1 MAISSAGIGSGLDV
15 AKIVEQM
22 VAAEKVPLKK
32 LEYKAEGIQTQIST
46 YGEIKSLTSKLGDIV
61 SKLTRDSAWN
71 GVSISSSNPTL
82 SGTMTGIAATGTYNI
97 KVTHLAQAQ
106 TTALGGTGGIALAK
120 DQAMGTAGTI
130 TLKMG
135 AESKDINITSSDTLT
150 KIATK
155 INEAGMGIQASI
167 VTDVNGQ
174 ERLML
179 RSKETGTDKSF
190 KVEIDTALTKLGQKT
205 STDKAFEVNLSA
217 PLAAVLGQ
225 NTTQNAQNAKV
236 ELNGLVVESSSNTF
250 ANTIPGMS
258 FTVSEVTST
267 AATLN
272 VKADTEAMKKNIQ
285 EFVDTYNELNDLLTK
300 STKSVRTADGKLDP
314 SVQKEG
320 VGTLQGDSAT
330 VSLQNSLRML
340 TQGISGSTG
349 GLTRLAE
356 IGIQMQEGGKLSTD
370 TTKLDKALTN
380 LEGLKG
386 LFANKADALGQG
398 GGIAVNFKNFTDKLL
413 AFDGT
418 LNTKSDSLDSK
429 LKSNTA
435 EQDKVNKR
443 ADTLEKRLYAQYSAL
458 DTKMASLNA
467 LNAYVSQMVTTWNKA
482 KS

>member
-15 AKIVEQM
+15 AKIVEQT

-106 TTALGGTGGIALAK
+106 TTALGGAGGIALAK
-120 DQAMGTAGTI
+120 DQAMGAAGTI
-130 TLKMG
+130 KLTMG
-135 AESKDINITSSDTLT
+135 TESKDIAIESSDTLT

-155 INEAGMGIQASI
+155 INEAGMGIQASV
-167 VTDVNGQ
+167 VTDVDGK

-179 RSKETGTDKSF
+179 RSKETGTDK
-190 KVEIDTALTKLGQKT
+190 
-205 STDKAFEVNLSA
+205 AFTVDLSA
-217 PLAAVLGQ
+217 APAVLGQ
-225 NTTQNAQNAKV
+225 NTTQNAKNAKV
-236 ELNGLVVESSSNTF
+236 ELNGLVVESSANTF

-285 EFVDTYNELNDLLTK
+285 EFVDTYNELNDLLTQ
-300 STKSVRTADGKLDP
+300 STKYVEESKTA
-314 SVQKEG
+314 G
-320 VGTLQGDSAT
+320 VLQGDSAT

-413 AFDGT
+413 SFDGT
-418 LNTKSDSLDSK
+418 LNTKTDSLERT
-429 LKSNTA
+429 LKSNSA
-435 EQDKVNKR
+435 EQTKVNTR

>member
-15 AKIVEQM
+15 AKIVEQT
-22 VAAEKVPLKK
+22 VAAEKIPLKK

-46 YGEIKSLTSKLGDIV
+46 YGEIKSLTSKLGDIS

-71 GVSISSSNPTL
+71 GVTISSSNSTIT
-82 SGTMTGIAATGTYNI
+82 GTMTGIAAPGTYNI
-97 KVTHLAQAQ
+97 KVTQLAQAQ
-106 TTALGGTGGIALAK
+106 TTVIGGADAVALAK
-120 DQAMGTAGTI
+120 DETMGADGTI
-130 TLKMG
+130 KLKMG
-135 AESKDINITSSDTLT
+135 AVEKDISVSSSDTLT

-155 INEAGMGIQASI
+155 INEAEMGIQASV
-167 VTDVNGQ
+167 VTDVDGK

-179 RSKETGTDKSF
+179 RSKETGTDKAF
-190 KVEIDTALTKLGQKT
+190 TVDIDPDLTKLGQA
-205 STDKAFEVNLSA
+205 KAQA
-217 PLAAVLGQ
+217 
-225 NTTQNAQNAKV
+225 AQNAKV
-236 ELNGLVVESSSNTF
+236 ELNGMEVESSSNTF

-285 EFVDTYNELNDLLTK
+285 EFVEAYNALNDLLTQ
-300 STKSVRTADGKLDP
+300 STKYVEESKTA
-314 SVQKEG
+314 G
-320 VGTLQGDSAT
+320 VLQGDSAT

-418 LNTKSDSLDSK
+418 LNTKSDSLESK

>member
-15 AKIVEQM
+15 AKIVEQT

-97 KVTHLAQAQ
+97 QVTHLAQAQ
-106 TTALGGTGGIALAK
+106 TTALGGAGGIALAK
-120 DQAMGTAGTI
+120 DQTMGAAGTI
-130 TLKMG
+130 KLKMG
-135 AESKDINITSSDTLT
+135 AVEKDISVSGSDTLT

-155 INEAGMGIQASI
+155 INEAEMGIQASV
-167 VTDVNGQ
+167 VTDVDGK

-179 RSKETGTDKSF
+179 RSKETGTDKAF
-190 KVEIDTALTKLGQKT
+190 TVDLG
-205 STDKAFEVNLSA
+205 AA
-217 PLAAVLGQ
+217 PTVLGQ

-236 ELNGLVVESSSNTF
+236 ELNGLVVESSANTF

-413 AFDGT
+413 SFDGT
-418 LNTKSDSLDSK
+418 LNTKTDSLERT
-429 LKSNTA
+429 LKSNSA
-435 EQDKVNKR
+435 AQDKVNTR

>member
-106 TTALGGTGGIALAK
+106 TTALGGAGGIALAK
-120 DQAMGTAGTI
+120 DQAMGAAGTI
-130 TLKMG
+130 KLTMG
-135 AESKDINITSSDTLT
+135 TESKDIAIESSDTLT

-167 VTDVNGQ
+167 VTNVDGQ

-179 RSKETGTDKSF
+179 RSKETGTDKAF
-190 KVEIDTALTKLGQKT
+190 TVDLG
-205 STDKAFEVNLSA
+205 AA
-217 PLAAVLGQ
+217 PAVLGQ

-285 EFVDTYNELNDLLTK
+285 EFVDTYNELNDLLTQ
-300 STKSVRTADGKLDP
+300 STKYDEESKTA
-314 SVQKEG
+314 G
-320 VGTLQGDSAT
+320 VLQGDSAT

-418 LNTKSDSLDSK
+418 LNTKSDSLESK

>member
-97 KVTHLAQAQ
+97 QVTHLAQAQ
-106 TTALGGTGGIALAK
+106 TTALGGAGGIALAK
-120 DQAMGTAGTI
+120 DQAMGAAGTI
-130 TLKMG
+130 KLTMG
-135 AESKDINITSSDTLT
+135 TESKDIAIESSDTLT

-155 INEAGMGIQASI
+155 INEAGMGIQASV
-167 VTDVNGQ
+167 VTDVDGK

-179 RSKETGTDKSF
+179 RSKETGTDKAF
-190 KVEIDTALTKLGQKT
+190 TVDLG
-205 STDKAFEVNLSA
+205 AA
-217 PLAAVLGQ
+217 PTVLGQ

-272 VKADTEAMKKNIQ
+272 VKPDTEAMKKNIQ
-285 EFVDTYNELNDLLTK
+285 EFVDAYNELNDLLTK
-300 STKSVRTADGKLDP
+300 STKSVRTADGKVDQ
-314 SVQKEG
+314 SAQSSG
-320 VGTLQGDSAT
+320 VGTLQGDSTT

-340 TQGISGSTG
+340 TQGISGSKG
-349 GLTRLAE
+349 SLTRLSD
-356 IGIQMQEGGKLSTD
+356 IGIQMQEGGKLSLD
-370 TTKLDKALTN
+370 ASKLDKALTN
-380 LEGLKG
+380 VDDLKG
-386 LFANKADALGQG
+386 LFANKADSQGQG
-398 GGIAVNFKNFTDKLL
+398 GGIAVNFKNFTDQLL

-429 LKSNTA
+429 LKSNIA

-443 ADTLEKRLYAQYSAL
+443 ADALETRLYAQYSAL

-482 KS
+482 

>member
-15 AKIVEQM
+15 AKIVEQT

-97 KVTHLAQAQ
+97 QVTHLAQAQ
-106 TTALGGTGGIALAK
+106 TTALGGAGGAALPK
-120 DQAMGTAGTI
+120 DQAMGAAGTI
-130 TLKMG
+130 KLTMG
-135 AESKDINITSSDTLT
+135 TESKDIDITSSDTLT

-167 VTDVNGQ
+167 VTDVDGK

-179 RSKETGTDKSF
+179 RSKETGTDKAFTVDLGSLSS
-190 KVEIDTALTKLGQKT
+190 APAALGQT
-205 STDKAFEVNLSA
+205 
-217 PLAAVLGQ
+217 
-225 NTTQNAQNAKV
+225 TTQNAQNAKV

-272 VKADTEAMKKNIQ
+272 VKPDTEAMKKNIQ
-285 EFVDTYNELNDLLTK
+285 EFVDAYNELNDLLTK
-300 STKSVRTADGKLDP
+300 STKSVRTADGKVDQ
-314 SVQKEG
+314 SAQNSG
-320 VGTLQGDSAT
+320 AGTLQGDSTT

-413 AFDGT
+413 SFDGT
-418 LNTKSDSLDSK
+418 LNTKTDSLERT
-429 LKSNTA
+429 LKSNSA
-435 EQDKVNKR
+435 EQTKVNTR

>member
-15 AKIVEQM
+15 AKIVKQM

-46 YGEIKSLTSKLGDIV
+46 YGEIKSLTSKLGDIA

-71 GVSISSSNPTL
+71 GVTISSSNSTIT
-82 SGTMTGIAATGTYNI
+82 GTMTGIAAPGTYNI
-97 KVTHLAQAQ
+97 KVTQLAQAQ
-106 TTALGGTGGIALAK
+106 TTVIGGADAVALAK
-120 DQAMGTAGTI
+120 DETMGADGTI
-130 TLKMG
+130 KLKMG
-135 AESKDINITSSDTLT
+135 AVEKDISVSSSDTLT

-155 INEAGMGIQASI
+155 INEAEMGIQASV
-167 VTDVNGQ
+167 VTDVDGK

-179 RSKETGTDKSF
+179 RSKETGTDKAF
-190 KVEIDTALTKLGQKT
+190 TVDIDPDLTKLGQA
-205 STDKAFEVNLSA
+205 KAQA
-217 PLAAVLGQ
+217 
-225 NTTQNAQNAKV
+225 AQNAKV
-236 ELNGLVVESSSNTF
+236 KLNGMDVESSTNTF

-413 AFDGT
+413 SFDGT
-418 LNTKSDSLDSK
+418 LNTKTDSLERT
-429 LKSNTA
+429 LKSNSA
-435 EQDKVNKR
+435 EQTKVNTR

>member
-22 VAAEKVPLKK
+22 VAAEKTPLKK

-106 TTALGGTGGIALAK
+106 TTALGGAGGIALAK
-120 DQAMGTAGTI
+120 DQAMGAVGTI
-130 TLKMG
+130 KLKMG
-135 AESKDINITSSDTLT
+135 AVEKDISVSGSDTLT

-155 INEAGMGIQASI
+155 INEAEMGIQASV
-167 VTDVNGQ
+167 VTDVDGK

-179 RSKETGTDKSF
+179 RSKETGTDKAF
-190 KVEIDTALTKLGQKT
+190 TVDLG
-205 STDKAFEVNLSA
+205 AA
-217 PLAAVLGQ
+217 PAVLGQ

-236 ELNGLVVESSSNTF
+236 ELNGLVVESSANTF

-285 EFVDTYNELNDLLTK
+285 EFVDTYNELNDLLTQ
-300 STKSVRTADGKLDP
+300 STKYVEESKTA
-314 SVQKEG
+314 G
-320 VGTLQGDSAT
+320 VLQGDSAT

-413 AFDGT
+413 SFDGT
-418 LNTKSDSLDSK
+418 LNTKTDSLERT
-429 LKSNTA
+429 LKSNSA
-435 EQDKVNKR
+435 EQTKVNTR

>member
-97 KVTHLAQAQ
+97 KVTDLAQAQ
-106 TTALGGTGGIALAK
+106 TTALGGTGGSALPK
-120 DQAMGTAGTI
+120 DQAMGAGTI
-130 TLKMG
+130 KLTMG
-135 AESKDINITSSDTLT
+135 TESKDIAIESSDTLT

-167 VTDVNGQ
+167 VTDVDGK

-179 RSKETGTDKSF
+179 RSKETGTDKAFTVDLS
-190 KVEIDTALTKLGQKT
+190 AAPALGQ
-205 STDKAFEVNLSA
+205 
-217 PLAAVLGQ
+217 PL
-225 NTTQNAQNAKV
+225 TPTQKAQNAKV
-236 ELNGLVVESSSNTF
+236 ELNGLIVESSSNTF

-258 FTVSEVTST
+258 FTVSELTST

-285 EFVDTYNELNDLLTK
+285 EFIDTYNELNDLLTK

-413 AFDGT
+413 SFDGT
-418 LNTKSDSLDSK
+418 LNTKTDSLERT
-429 LKSNTA
+429 LKSNSA
-435 EQDKVNKR
+435 AQDKVNTR

>member
-106 TTALGGTGGIALAK
+106 TTALGGTDGAGGSALTK
-120 DQAMGTAGTI
+120 DQTMGAAGTI
-130 TLKMG
+130 KLKMG
-135 AESKDINITSSDTLT
+135 AVEKDISVSSSDTLT

-155 INEAGMGIQASI
+155 INEAEMGIQASV
-167 VTDVNGQ
+167 VTDVDGK

-179 RSKETGTDKSF
+179 RSKETGTDKAFTVDLSSAP
-190 KVEIDTALTKLGQKT
+190 TALRQT
-205 STDKAFEVNLSA
+205 
-217 PLAAVLGQ
+217 P
-225 NTTQNAQNAKV
+225 TQDAQNAKV
-236 ELNGLVVESSSNTF
+236 KLNGMEVESSSNTF

-413 AFDGT
+413 SFDGT
-418 LNTKSDSLDSK
+418 LNTKTDSLERT
-429 LKSNTA
+429 LKSNSA
-435 EQDKVNKR
+435 EQTKVNTR

>member
-15 AKIVEQM
+15 AKIVEQT

-46 YGEIKSLTSKLGDIV
+46 YGEIKSLTSKLGDIS

-71 GVSISSSNPTL
+71 GVTISSSNSTIT
-82 SGTMTGIAATGTYNI
+82 GTMTGIAAPGTYNI
-97 KVTHLAQAQ
+97 KVTDVAQAQ
-106 TTALGGTGGIALAK
+106 TTVLGGAGGSALAK
-120 DQAMGTAGTI
+120 DQPMGTAGTI
-130 TLKMG
+130 KLTMG
-135 AESKDINITSSDTLT
+135 TESKDIAIESSDTLT

-167 VTDVNGQ
+167 VTNVDGK

-179 RSKETGTDKSF
+179 RSKETGTDKAF
-190 KVEIDTALTKLGQKT
+190 TVDLG
-205 STDKAFEVNLSA
+205 SLSA
-217 PLAAVLGQ
+217 VPPAPPVLGQ
-225 NTTQNAQNAKV
+225 TTPQTAQNAKV
-236 ELNGLVVESSSNTF
+236 KLNGMEVESSSNTF

-258 FTVSEVTST
+258 FTVSEVTSA

-272 VKADTEAMKKNIQ
+272 VKPDTEAMKKNIE
-285 EFVDTYNELNDLLTK
+285 EFVEAYNALNDLLTK
-300 STKSVRTADGKLDP
+300 STKSVRTADGKVDQ
-314 SVQKEG
+314 SAQSSG
-320 VGTLQGDSAT
+320 VGTLQGDSTT

-340 TQGISGSTG
+340 TQGISGSKG
-349 GLTRLAE
+349 SLTRLSD
-356 IGIQMQEGGKLSTD
+356 IGIQMQEGGKLSLD
-370 TTKLDKALTN
+370 ASKLDKALTN
-380 LEGLKG
+380 VDDVKG
-386 LFANKADALGQG
+386 LFANKADSQGQG
-398 GGIAVNFKNFTDKLL
+398 GGIAVNFKNFTDQLL

-429 LKSNTA
+429 LKSNIA

-443 ADTLEKRLYAQYSAL
+443 ADALETRLYAQYSAL

-467 LNAYVSQMVTTWNKA
+467 LDAYVSQMVTTWNNS

>member
-15 AKIVEQM
+15 AKIVEQT
-22 VAAEKVPLKK
+22 VAAEKTPLKK

-46 YGEIKSLTSKLGDIV
+46 YGEIKSLTSKLGDSV

-97 KVTHLAQAQ
+97 KVTDLAQAQ
-106 TTALGGTGGIALAK
+106 TTALGGAGGAALPK
-120 DQAMGTAGTI
+120 DQTMGAAGTI
-130 TLKMG
+130 KLTMG
-135 AESKDINITSSDTLT
+135 TESKDIAIESSDTLT

-167 VTDVNGQ
+167 VTDVDGK

-179 RSKETGTDKSF
+179 RSKETGTDKAFTVDLGSLSS
-190 KVEIDTALTKLGQKT
+190 APAALGQ
-205 STDKAFEVNLSA
+205 
-217 PLAAVLGQ
+217 PL
-225 NTTQNAQNAKV
+225 TPTQTAQNAKV
-236 ELNGLVVESSSNTF
+236 KLNGMEVESSSNTF

-285 EFVDTYNELNDLLTK
+285 EFVDAYNELNDLLTK

-380 LEGLKG
+380 PEGLKG

-418 LNTKSDSLDSK
+418 LNTKSDSLESK

-467 LNAYVSQMVTTWNKA
+467 LNAYVSQMVTTWNKG
-482 KS
+482 

>member
-22 VAAEKVPLKK
+22 VAAEKIPLKK

-71 GVSISSSNPTL
+71 GVSISSSNTTL

-179 RSKETGTDKSF
+179 RSKETG
-190 KVEIDTALTKLGQKT
+190 
-205 STDKAFEVNLSA
+205 TDKAFEVNLSA

-413 AFDGT
+413 SFDGT
-418 LNTKSDSLDSK
+418 LNTKTDSLERT
-429 LKSNTA
+429 LKSNSA
-435 EQDKVNKR
+435 AQDKVNTR

>member
-46 YGEIKSLTSKLGDIV
+46 YGEIKSLTSKLGDIA

-106 TTALGGTGGIALAK
+106 TTALGGAGGIALAK
-120 DQAMGTAGTI
+120 DQAMGAAGTI
-130 TLKMG
+130 KLTMG
-135 AESKDINITSSDTLT
+135 TESKDIDITSSDTLT

-167 VTDVNGQ
+167 VTNVDGQ

-179 RSKETGTDKSF
+179 RSKETGTDKAF
-190 KVEIDTALTKLGQKT
+190 TVDLG
-205 STDKAFEVNLSA
+205 AA
-217 PLAAVLGQ
+217 PAVLGQ

-236 ELNGLVVESSSNTF
+236 ELNGLVVESSANTF

-285 EFVDTYNELNDLLTK
+285 EFVDTYNELNDLLTQ
-300 STKSVRTADGKLDP
+300 STKYVEESKTA
-314 SVQKEG
+314 G
-320 VGTLQGDSAT
+320 VLQGDSAT

-413 AFDGT
+413 SFDGT
-418 LNTKSDSLDSK
+418 LNTKTDSLERT
-429 LKSNTA
+429 LKSNSA
-435 EQDKVNKR
+435 EQTKVNTR

>member
-1 MAISSAGIGSGLDV
+1 M
-15 AKIVEQM
+15 
-22 VAAEKVPLKK
+22 
-32 LEYKAEGIQTQIST
+32 
-46 YGEIKSLTSKLGDIV
+46 GDIV

-106 TTALGGTGGIALAK
+106 TTALGGIDGAALPK
-120 DQAMGTAGTI
+120 DQPMGAGTI
-130 TLKMG
+130 KLTMG
-135 AESKDINITSSDTLT
+135 TESKDIAIESSDTLT

-167 VTDVNGQ
+167 VTNVDGQ

-179 RSKETGTDKSF
+179 RSKETGTDKAFTVDLGSLSS
-190 KVEIDTALTKLGQKT
+190 APAALGQ
-205 STDKAFEVNLSA
+205 AEA
-217 PLAAVLGQ
+217 QAAK
-225 NTTQNAQNAKV
+225 NAKV
-236 ELNGLVVESSSNTF
+236 KLNGMDVESSTNTF

-285 EFVDTYNELNDLLTK
+285 EFVDTYNELNDLLTQ
-300 STKSVRTADGKLDP
+300 STKYVEESKTA
-314 SVQKEG
+314 G
-320 VGTLQGDSAT
+320 VLQGDSAT

-413 AFDGT
+413 SFDGT
-418 LNTKSDSLDSK
+418 LNTKTDSLERT
-429 LKSNTA
+429 LKSNSA
-435 EQDKVNKR
+435 EQTKVNTR

>member
-46 YGEIKSLTSKLGDIV
+46 YGEIKSLTSKLGDIA

-71 GVSISSSNPTL
+71 GVNIRSSNSTI
-82 SGTMTGIAATGTYNI
+82 SGTMTGIAAPGTYNI

-106 TTALGGTGGIALAK
+106 TTAIGGANGVALAK
-120 DQAMGTAGTI
+120 DETMGAAGTI
-130 TLKMG
+130 KLTMDGETKELSIS
-135 AESKDINITSSDTLT
+135 ASDTLT

-167 VTDVNGQ
+167 VTDVDGK

-179 RSKETGTDKSF
+179 RSKETGTDK
-190 KVEIDTALTKLGQKT
+190 
-205 STDKAFEVNLSA
+205 AFTVDLSA
-217 PLAAVLGQ
+217 APAPAPAPAPAVLGQ
-225 NTTQNAQNAKV
+225 TTPQTAQNAKV
-236 ELNGLVVESSSNTF
+236 KLNGMDVESSSNTF

-285 EFVDTYNELNDLLTK
+285 EFVDTYNELNDLLTQ
-300 STKSVRTADGKLDP
+300 STKYVEESKTA
-314 SVQKEG
+314 G
-320 VGTLQGDSAT
+320 VLQGDSAT

-380 LEGLKG
+380 PEGLKG

-413 AFDGT
+413 SFDGT
-418 LNTKSDSLDSK
+418 LNTKTDSLERT
-429 LKSNTA
+429 LKSNSA
-435 EQDKVNKR
+435 AQDKVNTR

>member
-15 AKIVEQM
+15 AKIVEQT
-22 VAAEKVPLKK
+22 VAAEKIPLKK

-71 GVSISSSNPTL
+71 GVTISSSNSTIT
-82 SGTMTGIAATGTYNI
+82 GTMTGIAAPGTYNI
-97 KVTHLAQAQ
+97 KVTQLAQAQ
-106 TTALGGTGGIALAK
+106 TTVIGGADAVALAK
-120 DQAMGTAGTI
+120 DETMGADGTI
-130 TLKMG
+130 KLKMG
-135 AESKDINITSSDTLT
+135 AVEKDISVSSSDTLT

-155 INEAGMGIQASI
+155 INEAEMGIQASV
-167 VTDVNGQ
+167 VTDVDGK

-179 RSKETGTDKSF
+179 RSKETGTDKAFTVDLGSLSS
-190 KVEIDTALTKLGQKT
+190 APAALGQT
-205 STDKAFEVNLSA
+205 
-217 PLAAVLGQ
+217 
-225 NTTQNAQNAKV
+225 TTQNAQNAKV

-285 EFVDTYNELNDLLTK
+285 EFVEAYNALNDLLTQ
-300 STKSVRTADGKLDP
+300 STKYVEESKTA
-314 SVQKEG
+314 G
-320 VGTLQGDSAT
+320 VLQGDSAT

-349 GLTRLAE
+349 GLTRLAD
-356 IGIQMQEGGKLSTD
+356 IGIQMQEGGKLSMD

-380 LEGLKG
+380 IDDLKG
-386 LFANKADALGQG
+386 LFANKADSLGQG

-413 AFDGT
+413 SFDGT
-418 LNTKSDSLDSK
+418 LNTKTDSLERT

-443 ADTLEKRLYAQYSAL
+443 AEALETRLYAQYSAL

>member
-106 TTALGGTGGIALAK
+106 TTALGGAGGAALPK
-120 DQAMGTAGTI
+120 DQAMGAAGTI
-130 TLKMG
+130 KLTMG
-135 AESKDINITSSDTLT
+135 TESKDIAIESSDTLT

-167 VTDVNGQ
+167 VTDVDGK

-179 RSKETGTDKSF
+179 RSKETGTDKAFTVDLGSLSS
-190 KVEIDTALTKLGQKT
+190 APAALGQ
-205 STDKAFEVNLSA
+205 AEA
-217 PLAAVLGQ
+217 QAAK
-225 NTTQNAQNAKV
+225 NAKV
-236 ELNGLVVESSSNTF
+236 KLNGMEVESSTNTF

-413 AFDGT
+413 SFDGT
-418 LNTKSDSLDSK
+418 LNTKTDSLERT
-429 LKSNTA
+429 LKSNSA
-435 EQDKVNKR
+435 EQTKVNTR

>member
-15 AKIVEQM
+15 AKIVEQT
-22 VAAEKVPLKK
+22 VAAEKIPLKK

-46 YGEIKSLTSKLGDIV
+46 YGEIKSLTSKLGDIA

-97 KVTHLAQAQ
+97 QVTQLAQAQ
-106 TTALGGTGGIALAK
+106 TTALGGAGGAALPK
-120 DQAMGTAGTI
+120 DQTMGAAGTI
-130 TLKMG
+130 KLTMG
-135 AESKDINITSSDTLT
+135 TESKDIAIESSDTLT

-167 VTDVNGQ
+167 VTNVDGQ

-179 RSKETGTDKSF
+179 RSKETGTDKAFTVDLSSAP
-190 KVEIDTALTKLGQKT
+190 TALRQT
-205 STDKAFEVNLSA
+205 
-217 PLAAVLGQ
+217 P
-225 NTTQNAQNAKV
+225 TQDAQNAKV
-236 ELNGLVVESSSNTF
+236 KLNGMEVESSTNTF

-418 LNTKSDSLDSK
+418 LNTKSDSLESK

>member
-15 AKIVEQM
+15 AKIVEQT

-46 YGEIKSLTSKLGDIV
+46 YGEIKSLTSKLGDIA

-97 KVTHLAQAQ
+97 QVTDLAQAQ
-106 TTALGGTGGIALAK
+106 TTVLGGAGGAALPK
-120 DQAMGTAGTI
+120 DKPMGAAGTI
-130 TLKMG
+130 KLTMG
-135 AESKDINITSSDTLT
+135 TESKDIAIESSDTLT

-167 VTDVNGQ
+167 VTDVDGK

-179 RSKETGTDKSF
+179 RSKETGTDKAFTVDLGSLSS
-190 KVEIDTALTKLGQKT
+190 APAALGQ
-205 STDKAFEVNLSA
+205 
-217 PLAAVLGQ
+217 PL
-225 NTTQNAQNAKV
+225 TPTQTAQNAKV
-236 ELNGLVVESSSNTF
+236 KLNGMEVESSSNTF

-285 EFVDTYNELNDLLTK
+285 EFVEAYNALNDLLTK
-300 STKSVRTADGKLDP
+300 STKSVRTADGKVDQ
-314 SVQKEG
+314 SAQNSG
-320 VGTLQGDSAT
+320 AGTLQGDSAT

-340 TQGISGSTG
+340 TQGISGSKG
-349 GLTRLAE
+349 SLTRLSD
-356 IGIQMQEGGKLSTD
+356 IGIQMQEGGKLSLD
-370 TTKLDKALTN
+370 ASKLDKALTN
-380 LEGLKG
+380 IDDLKG
-386 LFANKADALGQG
+386 LFANKADGLGQG

-418 LNTKSDSLDSK
+418 LNTKSDSLESK

-443 ADTLEKRLYAQYSAL
+443 ADALETRLYAQYTAL

-467 LNAYVSQMVTTWNKA
+467 LNAYVSQMVTTWNQPK
-482 KS
+482 K

>member
-106 TTALGGTGGIALAK
+106 TTALGGAGGAALPK
-120 DQAMGTAGTI
+120 DQTMGAAGTI
-130 TLKMG
+130 KLTMG
-135 AESKDINITSSDTLT
+135 TESKDIDITSSDTLT

-155 INEAGMGIQASI
+155 INEAGMGIQASV
-167 VTDVNGQ
+167 VTDVDGK

-179 RSKETGTDKSF
+179 RSKETGTDK
-190 KVEIDTALTKLGQKT
+190 
-205 STDKAFEVNLSA
+205 AFTVDLSA
-217 PLAAVLGQ
+217 APTVLGQ

-236 ELNGLVVESSSNTF
+236 ELNGLVVESSANTF

-285 EFVDTYNELNDLLTK
+285 EFVDTYNELNDLLTQ
-300 STKSVRTADGKLDP
+300 STKYVEESKTA
-314 SVQKEG
+314 G
-320 VGTLQGDSAT
+320 VLQGDSAT

-413 AFDGT
+413 SFDGT
-418 LNTKSDSLDSK
+418 LNTKTDSLERT
-429 LKSNTA
+429 LKSNSA
-435 EQDKVNKR
+435 EQTKVNTR

>member
-106 TTALGGTGGIALAK
+106 TTALGGAGGIALAK
-120 DQAMGTAGTI
+120 DQAMGAAGTI
-130 TLKMG
+130 KLTMG
-135 AESKDINITSSDTLT
+135 TESKDIDITSSDTLT

-167 VTDVNGQ
+167 VTNVDGQ

-179 RSKETGTDKSF
+179 RSKETGTDKAF
-190 KVEIDTALTKLGQKT
+190 TVDLG
-205 STDKAFEVNLSA
+205 AA
-217 PLAAVLGQ
+217 PAVLGQ

-236 ELNGLVVESSSNTF
+236 ELNGLVVESSANTF

-285 EFVDTYNELNDLLTK
+285 EFVDTYNELNDLLTQ
-300 STKSVRTADGKLDP
+300 STKYVEESKTA
-314 SVQKEG
+314 G
-320 VGTLQGDSAT
+320 VLQGDSAT

-349 GLTRLAE
+349 G
-356 IGIQMQEGGKLSTD
+356 
-370 TTKLDKALTN
+370 
-380 LEGLKG
+380 
-386 LFANKADALGQG
+386 
-398 GGIAVNFKNFTDKLL
+398 
-413 AFDGT
+413 
-418 LNTKSDSLDSK
+418 
-429 LKSNTA
+429 
-435 EQDKVNKR
+435 
-443 ADTLEKRLYAQYSAL
+443 
-458 DTKMASLNA
+458 
-467 LNAYVSQMVTTWNKA
+467 
-482 KS
+482 

>member
-22 VAAEKVPLKK
+22 VAAEKTPLKK

-106 TTALGGTGGIALAK
+106 TTALGGAGGIALAK
-120 DQAMGTAGTI
+120 DQAMGAVGTI
-130 TLKMG
+130 KLKMG
-135 AESKDINITSSDTLT
+135 AVEKDISVSGSDTLT

-155 INEAGMGIQASI
+155 INEAEMGIQASV
-167 VTDVNGQ
+167 VTDVDGK

-179 RSKETGTDKSF
+179 RSKETGTDKAF
-190 KVEIDTALTKLGQKT
+190 TVDIDPDLTKLGQA
-205 STDKAFEVNLSA
+205 KAQA
-217 PLAAVLGQ
+217 
-225 NTTQNAQNAKV
+225 AQNAKV
-236 ELNGLVVESSSNTF
+236 KLNGMDVESSTNTF

-258 FTVSEVTST
+258 FTVSEVIST
-267 AATLN
+267 AAATLN

-285 EFVDTYNELNDLLTK
+285 EFVDTYNELNDLLTQ
-300 STKSVRTADGKLDP
+300 STKYVEESKTA
-314 SVQKEG
+314 G
-320 VGTLQGDSAT
+320 VLQGDSAT

-413 AFDGT
+413 SFDGT
-418 LNTKSDSLDSK
+418 LNTKTDSLERT
-429 LKSNTA
+429 LKSNSA
-435 EQDKVNKR
+435 EQTKVNTR

>member
-15 AKIVEQM
+15 AKIVEQT
-22 VAAEKVPLKK
+22 VAAEKTPLKK

-71 GVSISSSNPTL
+71 GVSISSSNTTL

-106 TTALGGTGGIALAK
+106 TTALGGAGGIALAK
-120 DQAMGTAGTI
+120 DQAMGAAGTI
-130 TLKMG
+130 KLTMG
-135 AESKDINITSSDTLT
+135 TESKDIAIESSDTLT

-167 VTDVNGQ
+167 VTNVDGQ

-179 RSKETGTDKSF
+179 RSKETGTDKAFTVDLGSLSSSP
-190 KVEIDTALTKLGQKT
+190 AALGQIE
-205 STDKAFEVNLSA
+205 AQA
-217 PLAAVLGQ
+217 
-225 NTTQNAQNAKV
+225 AQNAKV
-236 ELNGLVVESSSNTF
+236 KLNGMEVESSTNTF

-267 AATLN
+267 ATLN

-285 EFVDTYNELNDLLTK
+285 EFVDTYNELNDLLTQ
-300 STKSVRTADGKLDP
+300 STKYVEESKTA
-314 SVQKEG
+314 G
-320 VGTLQGDSAT
+320 VLQGDSAT

-413 AFDGT
+413 SFDGT
-418 LNTKSDSLDSK
+418 LNTKTDSLERT
-429 LKSNTA
+429 LKSNSA
-435 EQDKVNKR
+435 AQDKVNTR

>member
-106 TTALGGTGGIALAK
+106 TTALGGAGGIALAK
-120 DQAMGTAGTI
+120 DQAMGAVGTI
-130 TLKMG
+130 KLTMG
-135 AESKDINITSSDTLT
+135 TEIKDIAITSSDTLT

-167 VTDVNGQ
+167 VTDVDGK

-179 RSKETGTDKSF
+179 RSKETGTDK
-190 KVEIDTALTKLGQKT
+190 
-205 STDKAFEVNLSA
+205 AFTVDLSSA
-217 PLAAVLGQ
+217 PTALGQ
-225 NTTQNAQNAKV
+225 NTTQNAKNAKV

-285 EFVDTYNELNDLLTK
+285 EFVDTYNELNDLLTQ
-300 STKSVRTADGKLDP
+300 STKYVEESKTA
-314 SVQKEG
+314 G
-320 VGTLQGDSAT
+320 VLQGDSAT

-413 AFDGT
+413 SFDGT
-418 LNTKSDSLDSK
+418 LNTKTDSLERT
-429 LKSNTA
+429 LKSNSA
-435 EQDKVNKR
+435 EQTKVNTR